1 MKLNPLFLA
10 ASFAASLIN
19 PAFAEVVEIHL
30 EPTIIRDIGG
40 VSKFN
45 RAQYIT
51 LHESFGSG
59 DLTQGDLLYIE
70 NELEAEYG
78 RDGGL
83 LSWLARDIPAD
94 SKNPDMPDVSNIKD
108 LFQKRFYENGDDVR
122 LNPENMRNVIL
133 CTHPEKMHGHKDN
146 NSYAWG
152 PRSAEATAEYTA
164 HLLKHGFT
172 DENRP
177 LAIEVYNEPFVKA
190 KKIPTNIEEMSK
202 QHNVVAKRV
211 KELNPDVMVGG
222 YSAAWVEFESGN
234 WNNWNNW
241 QKKFMD
247 IAGENM
253 DFWSYHI
260 YDGVNVM
267 GTPRARTGSNS
278 EAIMDIID
286 TYSHI
291 KFGVAKPIM
300 ITEYGKIPAGNMSTM
315 PYSEE
320 RSAGMLYSTLGQ
332 LMTFMDHPDRLI
344 RTVPFIL
351 GKASWTYGMT
361 NDYVPGDANPYLL
374 WRRLADGK
382 TYVPTDL
389 MKFYYFWK
397 GVKGEWRLS
406 SSSNPDVRVH
416 MLVDNDRLNVIM
428 MNLDDS
434 SKKVALNSLKG
445 IKTNSVTKR
454 SLTTNVKKPILE
466 EKTLQKTPESF
477 NLSAG
482 EIVMFQLDMKN
493 VLPAK
498 GKVKEHRVYATDYL
512 QDIKGDQEINFTFND
527 VPTGQ
532 GSATLRLSPAR
543 KLGKQSLPSNVSING
558 IPLTLPT
565 NWAGDDQKGRKMF
578 YGMVELNIPM
588 SALKEKSVVTLS
600 YPDNGG
606 KIASAV
612 LQINREEH

>member
-1 MKLNPLFLA
+1 MKYTRLIIA
-10 ASFAASLIN
+10 ASIAASMLK
-19 PAFAEVVEIHL
+19 PVFAEVVDVHL
-30 EPTIIRDIGG
+30 APTTIRDIGG
-40 VSKFN
+40 ITQFN
-45 RAQYIT
+45 RSQYIT

-59 DLTQGDLLYIE
+59 DLSEEDLLHIE
-70 NELEAEYG
+70 NELEAEFG

-83 LSWLARDIPAD
+83 ISWLANDIPAD
-94 SKNPDMPDVSNIKD
+94 SKNPKMPDVSKMKD
-108 LFQKRFYENGDDVR
+108 LFQKKFYENGSDIR
-122 LNPENMRNVIL
+122 LNAENMRNVIL
-133 CTHPEKMHGHKDN
+133 CTHPEKMHGHKN
-146 NSYAWG
+146 NKSYAWG
-152 PRSAEATAEYTA
+152 PYSAEATAEYTA
-164 HLLKHGFT
+164 HLLKYGFT
-172 DENRP
+172 DKNRP
-177 LAIEVYNEPFVKA
+177 RAIEVYNEPFVKA

-300 ITEYGKIPAGNMSTM
+300 VTEYGQIPAGNMSTM
-315 PYSEE
+315 PYSEA
-320 RSAGMLYSTLGQ
+320 RSAGMLYSALGQ

-351 GKASWTYGMT
+351 GKASWTYGMA

-382 TYVPTDL
+382 TYVETDL
-389 MKFYYFWK
+389 TKFYYFWK

-416 MLVDNDRLNVIM
+416 MLADNNRLNVIM
-428 MNLDDS
+428 MNLDS
-434 SKKVALNSLKG
+434 ESKQIALNGLKT
-445 IKTNSVTKR
+445 IKTDAVTIR
-454 SLTTNVKKPILE
+454 SLTTHAEKPVLA
-466 EKTLQKTPESF
+466 EKALQKMPESLE
-477 NLSAG
+477 LSAG
-482 EIVMFQLDMKN
+482 EIVMFQLEMKHS
-493 VLPAK
+493 LPVK
-498 GKVKEHRVYATDYL
+498 GKVKEHRIYATDYL
-512 QDIKGDQEINFTFND
+512 QDIKGNQQLNFTFNG
-527 VPTGQ
+527 VPTGK

-543 KLGKQSLPSNVSING
+543 ELGKQPLPSKISING
-558 IPLTLPT
+558 TPLALPT
-565 NWAGDDQKGRKMF
+565 NWAGDNQKGRKMF
-578 YGMVELNIPM
+578 YGMVELDIPM
-588 SALKEKSVVTLS
+588 AALKEKSTVSLS
-600 YPDNGG
+600 YPDDGG

-612 LQINREEH
+612 LQINRVEH

>member
-1 MKLNPLFLA
+1 MIKPI
-10 ASFAASLIN
+10 FAEV
-19 PAFAEVVEIHL
+19 AEVVEVNL
-30 EPTIIRDIGG
+30 EPTTIRDIGG
-40 VSKFN
+40 VTKFN
-45 RAQYIT
+45 RSQYIT

-59 DLTQGDLLYIE
+59 DLTEEDLLYIE

-83 LSWLARDIPAD
+83 ISWMANDIPAD
-94 SKNPDMPDVSNIKD
+94 SKNPDMPDVSKIKA
-108 LFQKRFYENGDDVR
+108 LFDKRFYENASDIR

-133 CTHPEKMHGHKDN
+133 CTHPEKMHGHKN
-146 NSYAWG
+146 NTSYEWG
-152 PRSAEATAEYTA
+152 PRSAEATAEYFA
-164 HLLKHGFT
+164 HLLKYGFT
-172 DENRP
+172 DKNRP

-190 KKIPTNIEEMSK
+190 KKIPTSIEEMSE
-202 QHNVVAKRV
+202 QHKVVAKRV

-247 IAGENM
+247 IAGQDM

-320 RSAGMLYSTLGQ
+320 RSAGMLYSALGQ

-351 GKASWTYGMT
+351 GKASWTYGMA

-382 TYVPTDL
+382 SYVKTDL

-406 SSSNPDVRVH
+406 ASSNPDVRVH
-416 MLVDNDRLNVIM
+416 MLVDNKRVNVIM
-428 MNLDDS
+428 MNLDNT
-434 SKKVALNSLKG
+434 SKKVALNGLNKV
-445 IKTNSVTKR
+445 KTHAVTLR
-454 SLTTNVKKPILE
+454 SLTTNVKKPILAE
-466 EKTLQKTPESF
+466 QTLQAMPESYD
-477 NLSAG
+477 LGAG

-493 VLPAK
+493 ALPVK
-498 GKVKEHRVYATDYL
+498 RKIKEHRVYATSYL
-512 QDIKGDQEINFTFND
+512 QDIKGNQDINFTFKS

-532 GSATLRLSPAR
+532 GSAKLRLSPAR
-543 KLGKQSLPSNVSING
+543 ELGKQPLPSKVLING
-558 IPLTLPT
+558 TPLVLPN

-588 SALKEKSVVTLS
+588 EALNETSVVSLS
-600 YPDNGG
+600 YPDDGG

-612 LQINREEH
+612 LQINREER